1 MSSAEWD
8 MFYGAKHELVQY
20 QMNPNGTK
28 YEGFCKCLVG
38 EKDLQ
43 KPCIIFVFTLLFT
56 CYNKWPI
63 LSIYEMCLQRIRVY
77 CSCLGLDI

>member
-8 MFYGAKHELVQY
+8 MFYGAKHELIQY

-43 KPCIIFVFTLLFT
+43 KPCIIFGWIVTHAHGHLT
-56 CYNKWPI
+56 INDDWEGQRSQD
-63 LSIYEMCLQRIRVY
+63 LSHIEHITAR
-77 CSCLGLDI
+77 